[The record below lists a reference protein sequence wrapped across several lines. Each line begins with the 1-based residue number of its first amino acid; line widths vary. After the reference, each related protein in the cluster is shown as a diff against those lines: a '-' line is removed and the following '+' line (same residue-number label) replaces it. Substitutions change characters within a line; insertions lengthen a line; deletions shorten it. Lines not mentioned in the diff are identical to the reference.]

1 MRAWRTLSLQAR
13 QMLAASLA
21 LVAFLGLT
29 GLALDRAFVATAQ
42 NALRERLA
50 NLANAY
56 LQGSEFD
63 RSGIY
68 IAPEIPPDTRLL
80 QPNSGLYANIRG
92 EGITWD
98 SASTLGRSMPPVE
111 LLEPNARRFEGPLA
125 IVDSEGMQNEVYA
138 YSLGVVWEAPVGD
151 IPLTL
156 SVFEDAQQIE
166 DQVRIYR
173 RALWSNLA
181 LAAMLLL
188 MVQLLVLRWSLLP
201 LRNVER
207 ELGRVR
213 QGESQ
218 RLSGRHPRELDS
230 ITHAIN
236 ALIESER
243 SHLDRSRNTLS
254 DLAHSLKT
262 PLAVLRSRLDAG
274 ASHEELRA
282 EVAAQV
288 QRMNEIVSYQLTRA
302 ARTGHALY
310 SAPIEVEPRAEEI
323 VAGLEKVYAGRGV
336 LCEFD
341 IDPAARFHGEL
352 GDLQELL
359 GNLLENAFKWAE
371 RRVLL
376 SVQAVPAPG
385 QGRPGVD
392 FTVDDDGPGIPA
404 EKVERL
410 LQRGV
415 RGDERVQGHGIG
427 LAIVQ
432 DIVTAY
438 HGELK
443 VSRAPDLGGARFAVR
458 IPPTY

>member
-21 LVAFLGLT
+21 LVAFLGFT

-50 NLANAY
+50 NFANAY
-56 LQGSEFD
+56 IGGSEFD
-63 RSGIY
+63 RNRSFIT
-68 IAPEIPPDTRLL
+68 PEIPPDARLL
-80 QPNSGLYANIRG
+80 EPKSGLYANIRG
-92 EGITWD
+92 EGVTWD
-98 SASTLGRSMPPVE
+98 SASTLGRSMPPIE
-111 LLEPNARRFEGPLA
+111 LLEPMERRFQGPLA
-125 IVDSEGMQNEVYA
+125 IVDADGLENAVYA
-138 YSLGVVWEAPVGD
+138 YSLGLIWESATGD

-173 RALWSNLA
+173 RALWGNLA
-181 LAAMLLL
+181 LAALLL
-188 MVQLLVLRWSLLP
+188 MMVQLLVLRWSLLP

-218 RLSGRHPRELDS
+218 RLSGRHPRELES
-230 ITHAIN
+230 ITRAIN
-236 ALIESER
+236 ALIDSER
-243 SHLDRSRNTLS
+243 THLDRSRNTLS

-262 PLAVLRSRLDAG
+262 PLAVLRSRLDAD
-274 ASHEELRA
+274 ASHEQLRA

-310 SAPIEVEPRAEEI
+310 SAPIEIEPRAEEI

-336 LCEFD
+336 LCEFE

-371 RRVLL
+371 KRVLL
-376 SVQAVPAPG
+376 IVSVEAAPSDR
-385 QGRPGVD
+385 RPGVNI
-392 FTVDDDGPGIPA
+392 TVDDDGPGIPP
-404 EKVERL
+404 EKVDRL

-415 RGDERVQGHGIG
+415 RGDERVHGHGIG

-438 HGELK
+438 NGELR
-443 VSRAPDLGGARFAVR
+443 VSRAPELGGARFAVR
-458 IPPTY
+458 IPPAF

>member
-21 LVAFLGLT
+21 LVAFLGFT

-50 NLANAY
+50 NFANAY
-56 LQGSEFD
+56 IGGSEFD
-63 RSGIY
+63 RNRSFIT
-68 IAPEIPPDTRLL
+68 PEIPPDSRLL
-80 QPNSGLYANIRG
+80 EPKSGLYANIRG
-92 EGITWD
+92 EGVTWD
-98 SASTLGRSMPPVE
+98 SASTLGRSMPPIE
-111 LLEPNARRFEGPLA
+111 LLEPMERRFQGPLA
-125 IVDSEGMQNEVYA
+125 IVDADGLENAVYA
-138 YSLGVVWEAPVGD
+138 YSLGLIWESATGD

-173 RALWSNLA
+173 RALWGNLA
-181 LAAMLLL
+181 LAALLL
-188 MVQLLVLRWSLLP
+188 MMVQLLVLRWSLLP

-218 RLSGRHPRELDS
+218 RLSGRHPRELES
-230 ITHAIN
+230 ITRAIN
-236 ALIESER
+236 ALIDSER
-243 SHLDRSRNTLS
+243 THLDRSRNTLS

-262 PLAVLRSRLDAG
+262 PLAVLRSRLDAD
-274 ASHEELRA
+274 ASHEQLRA

-310 SAPIEVEPRAEEI
+310 SAPIEIEPRAEEI

-336 LCEFD
+336 LCEFE

-371 RRVLL
+371 KRVLL
-376 SVQAVPAPG
+376 IVSVEAAPSDR
-385 QGRPGVD
+385 RPGVNI
-392 FTVDDDGPGIPA
+392 TVDDDGPGIPP
-404 EKVERL
+404 EKVDRL

-415 RGDERVQGHGIG
+415 RGDERVHGHGIG

-438 HGELK
+438 NGELR
-443 VSRAPDLGGARFAVR
+443 VSRAPELGGARFAVR
-458 IPPTY
+458 IPPAF